1 MRIEVRKLS
10 GTLAAVAVLSVAGPM
25 MTPKAVAAP
34 KARLADTPASV
45 ATVNA
50 DDISALPNAWWFHG
64 YIEAGGRFFLNN
76 PQDHH
81 QTATAPAGTPGTM
94 GKSLGKYYEYSD
106 IKPGAF
112 SNFEFATGT
121 VNGLYQVNTGG
132 FNVGYDDQSYYLD
145 FSQAGTQ
152 YLSLG
157 WDQTPHVY
165 SRSALTPWVVNGNA
179 LTLVPGAFGKTAYG
193 AIAPYAQPTDIGIRR
208 DTASAKYR
216 WTPTDAWDVKADY
229 SHMSRTGTQVSAGF
243 GGLGSGA
250 GNVSM
255 FQFQKPVDDTTQ
267 NYGLNGEYAGTSFW
281 GQRFTFKVGYNGSQY
296 TDNYAAFTVQSPS
309 AALPNGAQFSLWPS
323 NQANGVNATL
333 AADLP
338 WQSHYAGTIGYTR
351 MTQNDAF
358 IPPSTTNPYV
368 LPYSSLNGRIDTL
381 LSNNVLTTKITPTLT
396 SKLTY
401 RYYDF
406 NNKTPEL
413 YFPGVYTRDGSGGTV
428 DVNSLSMGYTKQNAG
443 AELNWRPMRAWN
455 FGAVYGFERYN
466 WTRADVNA
474 TNEHSGKLFADWK
487 PYSWFGLRSS
497 VYYGNRRYDNYDY
510 LGYVGE
516 FQWPGDAG
524 VQYQTTYRQL
534 MIDNRQTWKAN
545 VSTDIVVV
553 RGLTLTPT
561 FKFQE
566 MDYGVDPAN
575 QQGLKNSRKWSGGV
589 DATYIVNPDTS
600 VMVGYMYEY
609 GTQLLY
615 GIECESR
622 DVAADCPSGYAGPQ
636 TMTNDRSVVHTF
648 TALLRYAAIPDK
660 LDTELRY
667 TASHGTDKMTFYVST
682 GGQFPEDKTWYQRLD
697 ASATYKFDKQQ
708 VALLGWRGDIK
719 AKLHYAWERNS
730 ADNWAN
736 DPLTPYTIV
745 GSGLNSRL
753 WLSWYNPNYDVQM
766 LMASLIATW

>member
-281 GQRFTFKVGYNGSQY
+281 GQRFTFKVGC
-296 TDNYAAFTVQSPS
+296 VHSPQHYKS
-309 AALPNGAQFSLWPS
+309 IR
-323 NQANGVNATL
+323 ATL
-333 AADLP
+333 LEPERQDRYAVEQQRPDHQNHPHSHVETDLP
-338 WQSHYAGTIGYTR
+338 
-351 MTQNDAF
+351 
-358 IPPSTTNPYV
+358 V
-368 LPYSSLNGRIDTL
+368 LR
-381 LSNNVLTTKITPTLT
+381 
-396 SKLTY
+396 
-401 RYYDF
+401 
-406 NNKTPEL
+406 
-413 YFPGVYTRDGSGGTV
+413 
-428 DVNSLSMGYTKQNAG
+428 
-443 AELNWRPMRAWN
+443 
-455 FGAVYGFERYN
+455 
-466 WTRADVNA
+466 
-474 TNEHSGKLFADWK
+474 
-487 PYSWFGLRSS
+487 
-497 VYYGNRRYDNYDY
+497 
-510 LGYVGE
+510 
-516 FQWPGDAG
+516 FQ
-524 VQYQTTYRQL
+524 
-534 MIDNRQTWKAN
+534 
-545 VSTDIVVV
+545 
-553 RGLTLTPT
+553 
-561 FKFQE
+561 
-566 MDYGVDPAN
+566 
-575 QQGLKNSRKWSGGV
+575 
-589 DATYIVNPDTS
+589 
-600 VMVGYMYEY
+600 
-609 GTQLLY
+609 
-615 GIECESR
+615 
-622 DVAADCPSGYAGPQ
+622 
-636 TMTNDRSVVHTF
+636 
-648 TALLRYAAIPDK
+648 
-660 LDTELRY
+660 
-667 TASHGTDKMTFYVST
+667 
-682 GGQFPEDKTWYQRLD
+682 
-697 ASATYKFDKQQ
+697 
-708 VALLGWRGDIK
+708 
-719 AKLHYAWERNS
+719 
-730 ADNWAN
+730 
-736 DPLTPYTIV
+736 
-745 GSGLNSRL
+745 
-753 WLSWYNPNYDVQM
+753 
-766 LMASLIATW
+766 